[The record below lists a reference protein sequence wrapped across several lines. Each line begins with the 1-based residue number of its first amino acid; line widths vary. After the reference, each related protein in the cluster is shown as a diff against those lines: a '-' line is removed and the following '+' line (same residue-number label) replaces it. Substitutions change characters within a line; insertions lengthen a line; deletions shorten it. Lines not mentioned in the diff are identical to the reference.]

1 LSLASWAQRFV
12 DRLVAPY
19 GAPRIPVVLGCE
31 RVCPYASCCPPSDAC
46 FIYSFIGVKSHVSP
60 RSMPYVLAHEAG
72 HYIYHYV
79 NRLRPFSDARC
90 IRHVCESFAERFAS
104 MWRAACERAELASA
118 AATAGALLLGS
129 LLFTL
134 SAR

>member
-1 LSLASWAQRFV
+1 LSLASWAQSFV

-31 RVCPYASCCPPSDAC
+31 RACPYARCCPPTDAC
-46 FIYSFIGVKSHVSP
+46 FIYSFIGVKSYVSP
-60 RSMPYVLAHEAG
+60 RAMPYVLAHEAG

-90 IRHVCESFAERFAS
+90 DRLACEAFAESFAS
-104 MWRAACERAELASA
+104 PWRAAYERAELASA

-134 SAR
+134 STR

>member
-1 LSLASWAQRFV
+1 
-12 DRLVAPY
+12 
-19 GAPRIPVVLGCE
+19 
-31 RVCPYASCCPPSDAC
+31 
-46 FIYSFIGVKSHVSP
+46 
-60 RSMPYVLAHEAG
+60 MPYVLAHEAG

-90 IRHVCESFAERFAS
+90 DRLACESFAESFAS
-104 MWRAACERAELASA
+104 PWRAAYERAELASA

-134 SAR
+134 STR